1 MDWAREGMAKTD
13 SAKNKKMSFFIGLSP
28 FGLLRAFR
36 LEPKAKM
43 TGRVPFAGLALFWN
57 DLGRRWQGKWVQSVP
72 SQQQGERRMKG
83 REFGGA
89 RRNRTADKGFADLCL
104 TTWRPRLSATKPA
117 PTGFVQTCQSI
128 KGGLLLGA

>member
-43 TGRVPFAGLALFWN
+43 QGAVRWARLILERFSQARGGETAAECSITATGTPKTEGEKVWRLDGQGTGRDVRGRALAHHLATAPP
-57 DLGRRWQGKWVQSVP
+57 DGK
-72 SQQQGERRMKG
+72 
-83 REFGGA
+83 EF
-89 RRNRTADKGFADLCL
+89 
-104 TTWRPRLSATKPA
+104 
-117 PTGFVQTCQSI
+117 
-128 KGGLLLGA
+128 